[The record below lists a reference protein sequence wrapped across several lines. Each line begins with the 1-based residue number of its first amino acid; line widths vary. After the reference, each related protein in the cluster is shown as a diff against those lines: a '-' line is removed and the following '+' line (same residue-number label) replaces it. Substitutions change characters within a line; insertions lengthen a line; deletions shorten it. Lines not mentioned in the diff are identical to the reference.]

1 MERHIYD
8 RMRAL
13 EQTHWWYAARRQILA
28 SEIGRLPLPAV
39 ARIVEV
45 GCGAGGN
52 LELLSGFGVVQGVE
66 PDPDSRAYA
75 QARSG
80 LAVQGGLLPDG
91 LPELGEPFDLVAA
104 FDVVEHVDD
113 DAGAIA
119 VLAHRLKPGGFLVT
133 TVPAGA
139 WLWSDHDAQHHHK
152 RRYRLPDYRALF
164 ETAGLTVRRASHF
177 NTVLFPL
184 IAAARLSKSL
194 TGRGGGD
201 EDAHPPAL
209 LNGLLRRLFAVEKHL
224 LKMTDLPVG
233 VSILLIAQRPR

>member
-28 SEIGRLPLPAV
+28 SEIGRLPLPAG
-39 ARIVEV
+39 ARIVEI

-52 LELLSGFGVVQGVE
+52 LELLSRFGEVQGVE
-66 PDPDSRAYA
+66 PDPESRAYA
-75 QARSG
+75 QTRSG
-80 LAVQGGLLPDG
+80 LTIQGGLLPDG
-91 LPELGEPFDLVAA
+91 LPDLGEPFDLIAA

-113 DAGAIA
+113 DKGAIA
-119 VLAHRLKPGGFLVT
+119 TLARQLKPGGFLVT

-139 WLWSDHDAQHHHK
+139 WMWSDHDTEHHHK
-152 RRYRLPDYRALF
+152 RRYRLADYRALF
-164 ETAGLTVRRASHF
+164 EGVGLTVRRASHF
-177 NTVLFPL
+177 NTLLFPL
-184 IAAARLSKSL
+184 IAAVRLAKSL
-194 TGRGGGD
+194 AGVRGGD

-209 LNGLLRRLFAVEKHL
+209 LNGVLRRLFAMEKHL
-224 LKMTDLPVG
+224 LNATDLPVG